1 MREYLSASYV
11 VIASFN
17 RPSLQEI
24 DLTSEQVAQ
33 FCLHLD
39 QREECRPA
47 VIGERCQ
54 DVNVAV
60 GPEVVSYCGP
70 EELELGHPPA
80 AAEGLYGW
88 LVDDDASGHEEIDS
102 TIIALDAERQKP
114 TCWALQKCAPISL
127 NWRTRGVA
135 GLGR

>member
-39 QREECRPA
+39 QRQECRPA
-47 VIGERCQ
+47 IIGEQCQ
-54 DVNVAV
+54 DIDVAV

-70 EELELGHPPA
+70 EKLELGQPPA

-88 LVDDDASGHEEIDS
+88 LVDGDTDGHPD
-102 TIIALDAERQKP
+102 
-114 TCWALQKCAPISL
+114 
-127 NWRTRGVA
+127 
-135 GLGR
+135 

>member
-47 VIGERCQ
+47 IIGERCQ
-54 DVNVAV
+54 DIDVAV
-60 GPEVVSYCGP
+60 GPEVFSYCRA
-70 EELELGHPPA
+70 EKLELGHPPA

-88 LVDDDASGHEEIDS
+88 LVDDDPSRHKD
-102 TIIALDAERQKP
+102 
-114 TCWALQKCAPISL
+114 
-127 NWRTRGVA
+127 
-135 GLGR
+135 

>member
-17 RPSLQEI
+17 RTSLQEI

-47 VIGERCQ
+47 IIGERCE
-54 DVNVAV
+54 DIDVAV
-60 GPEVVSYCGP
+60 GPEVVAYCRP
-70 EELELGHPPA
+70 EKIEFANPPA
-80 AAEGLYGW
+80 PTEGLDGL
-88 LVDDDASGHEEIDS
+88 LVDDDTDGHTD
-102 TIIALDAERQKP
+102 
-114 TCWALQKCAPISL
+114 
-127 NWRTRGVA
+127 
-135 GLGR
+135 

>member
-17 RPSLQEI
+17 RASFQQI

-47 VIGERCQ
+47 IIGERCEDI
-54 DVNVAV
+54 DVAIGV
-60 GPEVVSYCGP
+60 EVVTYCRA
-70 EELELGHPPA
+70 EKVELGHPPA
-80 AAEGLYGW
+80 PAEGLYGW
-88 LVDDDASGHEEIDS
+88 LVDDDPNG
-102 TIIALDAERQKP
+102 Q
-114 TCWALQKCAPISL
+114 
-127 NWRTRGVA
+127 
-135 GLGR
+135 